1 MRKFNAVLGMSIF
14 ALFLIH
20 IILGSMQ
27 LTGVMPGGNVIM
39 IVGTILLLA
48 AVGLHT
54 LIGIKL
60 TADTMKAIKK
70 SGANY
75 FKDNKLFWI
84 RRISGFALMFF
95 IAAHIIIFSGHRSG
109 GTFRLNLF
117 DVPQLI
123 ISILLV
129 LSVLL
134 HIVTNIRPLMTALGA
149 GKAKEFL
156 ADIAVVFS
164 ILLMLAGAAF
174 VVYYVRWL

>member
-27 LTGVMPGGNVIM
+27 LAGVMPGRNVIM

-95 IAAHIIIFSGHRSG
+95 IAAHIIINNCITS
-109 GTFRLNLF
+109 
-117 DVPQLI
+117 
-123 ISILLV
+123 
-129 LSVLL
+129 
-134 HIVTNIRPLMTALGA
+134 HIYTHSCR
-149 GKAKEFL
+149 
-156 ADIAVVFS
+156 
-164 ILLMLAGAAF
+164 
-174 VVYYVRWL
+174 